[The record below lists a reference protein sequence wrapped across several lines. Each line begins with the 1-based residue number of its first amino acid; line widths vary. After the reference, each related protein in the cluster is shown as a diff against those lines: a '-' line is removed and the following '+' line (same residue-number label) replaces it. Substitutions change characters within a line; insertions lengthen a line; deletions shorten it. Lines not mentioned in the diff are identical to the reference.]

1 MVYKLKPLELSFDF
15 EDRLYELG
23 DQINVRVTLTPSGDI
38 NVREARV
45 DLVCEERYS
54 RQESGVRAGSL
65 GAAGIQGG
73 KLVSTTDY
81 VPASSWVSQRTE
93 SYVHSSVVFL
103 NDVTLSSGRPGT
115 YDATLQIQPT
125 PPAHL
130 EDAGELQRD
139 SRSSWTFKWRVTASA
154 NIVRGRDPKR
164 QRTVKL
170 RLPQAHI
177 EAKPTMST
185 PKKTRTRRSS

>member
-23 DQINVRVTLTPSGDI
+23 DQINVRVTLTPSGDV

-115 YDATLQIQPT
+115 YDATLQIQST

-130 EDAGELQRD
+130 DSTSSPRGSRRASTRLQELMDFQVAGHGLGQYRSGTRPKEAAGGKAKAAPSAYRGEAHHVHPEED
-139 SRSSWTFKWRVTASA
+139 
-154 NIVRGRDPKR
+154 
-164 QRTVKL
+164 
-170 RLPQAHI
+170 
-177 EAKPTMST
+177 
-185 PKKTRTRRSS
+185 